1 MLKRDFNKIKKVVKH
16 KNNNIEHIQPIHRLI
31 GLFKTKWDGNPL
43 IDECYNE
50 LIVLEKELI
59 EKLHE
64 IKKN

>member
-43 IDECYNE
+43 S
-50 LIVLEKELI
+50 
-59 EKLHE
+59 LHSKIIGFE
-64 IKKN
+64 TFIGE